1 MGNISILKRRFFPSF
16 YETEA
21 PKLIEFFKYYLEWM
35 EQEDNPYWTIDNIH
49 DFTDIDGSIDKYI
62 EHLKYELMLDFPLE
76 YAGDLRYI
84 MKHLVMLYQSKG
96 TINSLKFF
104 FRAVYNSFCNVTY
117 PRVNILKAS
126 DGKWIQ
132 GYYIYSADIIRENIS
147 SFVNKTVIEVETG
160 LTGVVNAAVPHYF
173 KDEEELKYC
182 LVIIDNLKQFT
193 AGNTLRIYGEDESQ
207 TYEITQTEFSK
218 GYWENTDGFISSDK
232 LLQDGYYYQNF
243 SYEIT
248 SLVPIAEYREIVE
261 KLFHPAG
268 LKMFGKVQLTEQ
280 DEEISKPATTFLRWW
295 IINMFMHVLAEER
308 YIISNAWT
316 IKNNPAV
323 YGFPWTADTQYYF
336 KDYGNVDCFEDMT
349 PNQLYN
355 ETTDSNRLV
364 FSDGKQINIDWA
376 TYNLLSS
383 VEQYSVAGIYS
394 EQPVIR
400 TTCTNGEITLKIDEI
415 PSDNPF
421 IFVNGIKIQKS
432 QVTKTETG
440 YSISSGVTGD
450 ATLYFLT
457 NNTVTRSVKT
467 ELTENTVELKG
478 SKKNRILVFI
488 DGIYVSDSIEYSA
501 GIVTLP
507 QNNGYMEL
515 YELQDNELLL
525 IKDYTIKNN
534 DNNTLFCILPN
545 KVRYTFGRVTIKQI

>member
-1 MGNISILKRRFFPSF
+1 M
-16 YETEA
+16 
-21 PKLIEFFKYYLEWM
+21 
-35 EQEDNPYWTIDNIH
+35 
-49 DFTDIDGSIDKYI
+49 
-62 EHLKYELMLDFPLE
+62 
-76 YAGDLRYI
+76 
-84 MKHLVMLYQSKG
+84 
-96 TINSLKFF
+96 
-104 FRAVYNSFCNVTY
+104 
-117 PRVNILKAS
+117 
-126 DGKWIQ
+126 
-132 GYYIYSADIIRENIS
+132 
-147 SFVNKTVIEVETG
+147 
-160 LTGVVNAAVPHYF
+160 VV
-173 KDEEELKYC
+173 
-182 LVIIDNLKQFT
+182 IDNLKQFT

-248 SLVPIAEYREIVE
+248 SLVPIAKYREIVE

-268 LKMFGKVQLTEQ
+268 LKMFGKVQLAEK

-308 YIISNAWT
+308 YIISNAWA

-376 TYNLLSS
+376 TYNLLSF

-421 IFVNGIKIQKS
+421 IFVNGIKIQES

-457 NNTVTRSVKT
+457 NDTVTRSVKT

-488 DGIYVSDSIEYSA
+488 DGIYVSDSIEYSD

-525 IKDYTIKNN
+525 IKDYNIKNN